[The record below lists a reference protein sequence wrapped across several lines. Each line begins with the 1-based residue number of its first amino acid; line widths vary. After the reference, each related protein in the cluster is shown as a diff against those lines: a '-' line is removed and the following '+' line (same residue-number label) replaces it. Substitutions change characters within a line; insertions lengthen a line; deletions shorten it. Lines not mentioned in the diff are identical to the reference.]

1 LRPDA
6 RAAAELERR
15 YQGGRPSS
23 STAALPSRL
32 VDLGVALQRPPR
44 CDRGARPTSA
54 DTLTVLRA
62 VDGAIMTKRI
72 RRDHGDELL
81 PTAYDRG
88 LWFAVEELPVAGL
101 IDLGQLLAS
110 IECDPHA
117 CVVRGTPLP
126 GIDRCRCRRLLH
138 DRIDQDGSPV
148 AATFGPSAP
157 RWLALDFDGLPT
169 PSWNQDHLT
178 ARRLAIARGRAD
190 HGIPRSKSEGDG
202 ENIDFAG
209 DGDPAPIDPVA
220 DWALVC
226 RAAISTLPLQFHNVS
241 AWWHMTSSAGTKP
254 GIRLRL
260 WFWLDR
266 PVTDDE
272 AKRWLADAPVDR
284 SLYSPAQVHYV
295 ARPIFDP
302 PELDPVPLRSGWF
315 WSHSNVVPV
324 PALPEPEAVN
334 LDHLA
339 GRSWTAPAHATP
351 TRRALRYADAGLRAI
366 ARASPGTRH
375 PTLLAVGVRLYSLAD
390 AGLLDPAH
398 VTQQLLAAAETP
410 LSAPERRQRCVRI
423 GGRPSVNEQAIDWAR
438 ARARAAPD
446 LPEGFGR
453 SWRALPWT
461 FLPPAASASR
471 SRPAPGSGAPRS
483 STTTSGRQD
492 QWVRRGPTACA
503 WCLRPKWIG
512 AALSS
517 TSSRASWASA

>member
-1 LRPDA
+1 MLAERQRSPAADRASATIGSGRTSSVEDSCSDRAPQRLDVDRDREARLRADA
-6 RAAAELERR
+6 RAPAELERR

-23 STAALPSRL
+23 STAALRSRL

-72 RRDHGDELL
+72 RRDHDDELL
-81 PTAYDRG
+81 ATAYDRAF
-88 LWFAVEELPVAGL
+88 WFAVAELPVAGL

-110 IECDPHA
+110 IEGDPHA

-157 RWLALDFDGLPT
+157 RWLALDFDDLPT
-169 PSWNQDHLT
+169 PSWNQDDLS
-178 ARRLAIARGRAD
+178 ARRLAIARDRAED
-190 HGIPRSKSEGDG
+190 GPPLPKSESDG
-202 ENIDFAG
+202 EDIDLAG

-220 DWALVC
+220 DWALIC
-226 RAAISTLPLQFHNVS
+226 RAAISTLPPEFQNVS
-241 AWWHMTSSAGTKP
+241 AWWQMTSSAGIKL

-272 AKRWLADAPVDR
+272 AKRWLADAPVDQA
-284 SLYSPAQVHYV
+284 LYSPVQVHYV

-302 PELDPVPLRSGWF
+302 PELDPVPLRAGWF
-315 WSHSNVVPV
+315 WSHSNVVSV
-324 PALPEPEAVN
+324 PALSEPEPVN

-339 GRSWTAPAHATP
+339 GPSGTAPARVTP
-351 TRRALRYADAGLRAI
+351 TGRALRYADAALRAI
-366 ARASPGTRH
+366 ETASPGTRH
-375 PTLLAVGVRLYSLAD
+375 PTLMAVGVRLYSFAD
-390 AGLLDPAH
+390 AGLLDH
-398 VTQQLLAAAETP
+398 GEVTHQLLAAAEVP
-410 LSAPERRQRCVRI
+410 LSAAERRQRCARI
-423 GGRPSVNEQAIDWAR
+423 GGRPSANEQAIDWAR

-446 LPEGFGR
+446 LPQGFG
-453 SWRALPWT
+453 
-461 FLPPAASASR
+461 
-471 SRPAPGSGAPRS
+471 
-483 STTTSGRQD
+483 Q
-492 QWVRRGPTACA
+492 
-503 WCLRPKWIG
+503 
-512 AALSS
+512 
-517 TSSRASWASA
+517 